1 MNFAPPEFR
10 NSYENREELT
20 MSQQGPEVLSEVR
33 AKSFVLVN
41 DQGNFCA
48 AIKGASDGGITL
60 QLKEEEKEGER
71 IRIVRRETGF
81 EVHLPDPQNGNAL
94 VLGHERRNENAFFW
108 IGHDKAKAVFINFR
122 KSDLIKFGLRGGAR
136 GPEISFTMR
145 DINVA
150 RKSWVMPEIKI
161 TDNNGR
167 QRIIVGLNEQ
177 FAPIVN
183 LENESGRTSL
193 SFGCGENTL
202 GFSLHDK
209 EGKHQVMASYHEGNQ
224 FQLEV
229 RAGERWRSYVLQCT
243 DEGEILLSEHTSG
256 EPE

>member
-1 MNFAPPEFR
+1 
-10 NSYENREELT
+10 
-20 MSQQGPEVLSEVR
+20 MSQQGPEALPEVR

-41 DQGNFCA
+41 DQGDFCA
-48 AIKGASDGGITL
+48 AIKGTSDGGIAL
-60 QLKEEEKEGER
+60 ELKEEEQDGEG
-71 IRIVRRETGF
+71 IRIVKRETGF
-81 EVHLPDPQNGNAL
+81 EIHFQDPNSGTAL
-94 VLGHERRNENAFFW
+94 VLGHERRNENAYFS
-108 IGHDKAKAVFINFR
+108 IGYDKSKEVFINFH
-122 KSDLIKFGLRGGAR
+122 KSDLMEFVLNGGVH
-136 GPEISFTMR
+136 GPRMYFTMR
-145 DINVA
+145 DINPA
-150 RKSWVMPEIKI
+150 GKSCVMPEIKI

-193 SFGCGENTL
+193 SFGCEGNTL

-209 EGKHQVMASYHEGNQ
+209 EGKHQVMASYHEGNR

-243 DEGEILLSEHTSG
+243 DEGEILLSE
-256 EPE
+256 